1 MVFNRFALKID
12 AKFEK
17 IGKQLLEKS
26 GTKVEEV
33 MKKEKRELITCKK
46 GNQQQLGLALNVLEN
61 LEDAKDFL
69 ASNSPQEAKR
79 KISEGSELVQE
90 RVKAIKLVDKSVYGW
105 ATINECLSDELA
117 SDTDNEKCI
126 YRSERRAEK
135 KYRDKQIQS
144 MRN

>member
-17 IGKQLLEKS
+17 SGKQLLEKS
-26 GTKVEEV
+26 GTKVEEA
-33 MKKEKRELITCKK
+33 MKKEKRESITCKK
-46 GNQQQLGLALNVLEN
+46 GNQQQLGFALNVLEN
-61 LEDAKDFL
+61 LEDAKVFL

-79 KISEGSELVQE
+79 KISEGTELVQE
-90 RVKAIKLVDKSVYGW
+90 RVKVDKSVYGW
-105 ATINECLSDELA
+105 ATINEYLSDELA
-117 SDTDNEKCI
+117 SDTDNEKCN